1 MCMRNTTIW
10 FDDFIDFNDH
20 TAKLDPNR
28 PSRRFSDIKKSE
40 DPKEGLKDKQA
51 SRWERLNAL
60 ADDAADE
67 LALEKKKAQREEAD
81 KQLEE
86 K

>member
-1 MCMRNTTIW
+1 MN
-10 FDDFIDFNDH
+10 

-28 PSRRFSDIKKSE
+28 PSRRFSAPKKSE

-51 SRWERLNAL
+51 SRWDRLNAL
-60 ADDAADE
+60 AEDAADD

-81 KQLEE
+81 RLLAE